1 MVPVRVRVL
10 KCATH
15 GPPLVPPVNPP
26 QSNRSCVALCRVVQL
41 MHLPGGPVD
50 ASAGVVQLMQVIG
63 ASALAGYPVTR

>member
-1 MVPVRVRVL
+1 MVPVRARVL

-41 MHLPGGPVD
+41 M
-50 ASAGVVQLMQVIG
+50 QVIG